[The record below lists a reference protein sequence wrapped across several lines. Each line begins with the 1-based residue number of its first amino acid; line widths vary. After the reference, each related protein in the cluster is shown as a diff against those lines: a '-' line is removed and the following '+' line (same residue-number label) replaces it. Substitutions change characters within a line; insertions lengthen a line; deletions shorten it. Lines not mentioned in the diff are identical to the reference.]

1 MFTGRSQI
9 LSATAL
15 AVVLAAGG
23 IAALKMGRS
32 SNVVGDVRTVG
43 VVLDPKWKRIGLPAS
58 KFQDSVV
65 GAGAFKCSLQLCEQ
79 EAMVIIGMRRA
90 TGLLNDVPKSGMQ
103 TGLTREKALEVLGDA
118 SPQNRSAIED
128 NLTGI
133 LVGPLAG
140 FHLVRSQNSGFT
152 GLPSSAVD
160 LLQAGDQLVIIDVI
174 APKSGSEQAEAM
186 LSEIENGIRL
196 KGKAIVR

>member
-103 TGLTREKALEVLGDA
+103 TGLTREKG
-118 SPQNRSAIED
+118 PRSAW
-128 NLTGI
+128 
-133 LVGPLAG
+133 
-140 FHLVRSQNSGFT
+140 
-152 GLPSSAVD
+152 
-160 LLQAGDQLVIIDVI
+160 
-174 APKSGSEQAEAM
+174 
-186 LSEIENGIRL
+186 
-196 KGKAIVR
+196 